1 MSSWGTEF
9 AAERTAGWP
18 GTATGDNAVP
28 DAKWYAVSV
37 CSRHER
43 LVARCL
49 ERGDVRYLLP
59 LYRSVRRWKD
69 RRKQLDIVVFPGYVF
84 VNFSLRH
91 RLRVLQIPGVVNFVT
106 FRGQPAEVPE
116 GEIQSLSCGLAAGLE
131 VQPHPYLRVGKRVR
145 VTRGPLASTEG
156 ILVRK
161 KDHFRLVLSVDLLMR
176 SVSVE
181 VDECDVVPC

>member
-1 MSSWGTEF
+1 MSSWIAQFEV
-9 AAERTAGWP
+9 ARTPSP
-18 GTATGDNAVP
+18 GTTTADIAVP
-28 DAKWYAVSV
+28 GAKWYAISV
-37 CSRHER
+37 YSRHEK

-49 ERGDVRYLLP
+49 AEGDVRHLLP

-69 RRKQLDIVVFPGYVF
+69 RRKELDMVLFPGYVF
-84 VNFSLRH
+84 VNVFLRD
-91 RLRVLQIPGVVNFVT
+91 RLRVLQVPGVVNFVT
-106 FRGQPAEVPE
+106 FQGRPTPVPE
-116 GEIQSLSCGLAAGLE
+116 SEIQSLSSGLASGLD
-131 VQPHPYLRVGKRVR
+131 VQPHPYLRAGRRVR
-145 VTRGPLASTEG
+145 VTRGPLASSEG